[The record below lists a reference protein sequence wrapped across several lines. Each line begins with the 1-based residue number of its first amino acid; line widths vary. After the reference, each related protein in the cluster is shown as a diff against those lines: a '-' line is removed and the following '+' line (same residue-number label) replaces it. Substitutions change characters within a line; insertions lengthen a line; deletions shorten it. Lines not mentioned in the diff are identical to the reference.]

1 MQKEKENLG
10 IERNENSNKRMK
22 QHKLTGMT
30 IRPPHTT
37 VAVVGDLG
45 AQSKF
50 TLVRRDNLG

>member
-30 IRPPHTT
+30 IRPP

-50 TLVRRDNLG
+50 TLVRKDNLG